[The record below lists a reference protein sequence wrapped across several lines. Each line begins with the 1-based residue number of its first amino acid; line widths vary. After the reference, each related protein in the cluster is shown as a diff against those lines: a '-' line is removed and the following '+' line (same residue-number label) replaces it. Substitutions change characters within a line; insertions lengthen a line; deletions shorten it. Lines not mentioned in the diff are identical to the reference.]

1 MRAIFVLPVLL
12 LATVPVPLLA
22 QPKPISAVDAI
33 HQVGQAEHDFDAY
46 THKHGYTQGF
56 YKYSAPDAVDFHP
69 QAFAIHDKLAEDLKA
84 DSSDKPSTLRW
95 GPEWIGVAGS
105 RDMAWDL
112 GPWWI
117 EGTDQAGWFFTV
129 WQRQDDGT
137 WLWVLDG
144 GAGPENQT
152 TAKAASRNSTA
163 SFNIGVSPTPET
175 SQPEAA
181 ALDDSYNAGLAAKTA
196 IATYNDLHW
205 QLPDIVAG
213 DSAAPATSQ
222 SKTADAD
229 RNAMLRT
236 RPQGLTW
243 TRDGEGGSWGGDMVY
258 TYGHASAADGT
269 FKGHYVRVWHKLAA
283 DATSWAMTADIY
295 QSAQ

>member
-1 MRAIFVLPVLL
+1 MRAVFVVPALM
-12 LATVPVPLLA
+12 LAMAPAPLLA
-22 QPKPISAVDAI
+22 KPKPISGIEAAN
-33 HQVGQAEHDFDAY
+33 QVVQAERDFDSY

-56 YKYSAPDAVDFHP
+56 YKYSAPDAVDFGP
-69 QAFAIHDKLAEDLKA
+69 QPVRIHDKLAEDLKA
-84 DSSDKPSTLRW
+84 DSSDKPSKLRW
-95 GPEWIGVAGS
+95 GPHWVGLAGS

-112 GPWWI
+112 GPWWV
-117 EGTDQAGWFFTV
+117 EGSDNAGWFFTI

-144 GAGPENQT
+144 GAGTEKPD
-152 TAKAASRNSTA
+152 KAPGLAGMATF

-175 SQPEAA
+175 SQPEVN
-181 ALDDSYNAGLAAKTA
+181 ALDDGFNSGLATQTAPAVYNAMKL
-196 IATYNDLHW
+196 

-213 DSAAPATSQ
+213 DGSAPATQQ

-229 RNAMLRT
+229 RNAMLSA

-243 TRDGEGGSWGGDMVY
+243 SRDGEGGSWGGDMVY

-283 DATSWAMTADIY
+283 DSTSWILTADIY
-295 QSAQ
+295 QSAG